1 MGLLAPWLALLPFLT
16 LCWTAFFDSTSL
28 ERRSSVGGSLATFVV
43 SQTNKSLV
51 ANPAQNQ
58 TADNDI
64 EQFEYYIPNS
74 SRFVSIII
82 DRNEALDP
90 TSFGVVITTALY
102 QLQRHIALH
111 GDSPLWPRD
120 IPYQVIRGRC
130 NSTTD
135 AFCRLDGTPWLT
147 YKILQETFI
156 GLRMTLS
163 NEGRYFLTAYSISD
177 SNRRMYGQGTI
188 I

>member
-16 LCWTAFFDSTSL
+16 LCQTAFFDLNSL
-28 ERRSSVGGSLATFVV
+28 ERRSPVSGSLATFVV

-58 TADNDI
+58 TADNDL
-64 EQFEYYIPNS
+64 EEFEYDIPNT
-74 SRFVSIII
+74 SRIVSIVI
-82 DRNEALDP
+82 DKSEALDP
-90 TSFGVVITTALY
+90 TSFRMVITTALY
-102 QLQRHIALH
+102 QLQRHIVLH

-120 IPYQVIRGRC
+120 IPYQVIRGGC

-135 AFCRLDGTPWLT
+135 AYCRLDGTPWLT

-156 GLRMTLS
+156 GLKMILS
-163 NEGRYFLTAYSISD
+163 DERRYFLTGYSISD
-177 SNRRMYGQGTI
+177 LNRRIYGQGTI
-188 I
+188 G

>member
-16 LCWTAFFDSTSL
+16 LCRTAFFDSTSL

-58 TADNDI
+58 TADNDL
-64 EQFEYYIPNS
+64 EEFEYNIPNS

-82 DRNEALDP
+82 DKSEALDHNC
-90 TSFGVVITTALY
+90 FRGVITTALY

-120 IPYQVIRGRC
+120 IPYTVLRGGC

-135 AFCRLDGTPWLT
+135 AFCKLDGTPWLT

-156 GLRMTLS
+156 GLKATLS
-163 NEGRYFLTAYSISD
+163 DERRCFLTAYSISD
-177 SNRRMYGQGTI
+177 LNRRMYGQGTI